1 MCGKNRRLHG
11 GRLCRK
17 EDVLIYSRCETW
29 PGKLARCLYW
39 LCFITRLCFRWEL
52 CSASPSWPPDTQSQE
67 RGWPAARP
75 GFVMR
80 RAEGFSQSTLLPLP
94 QCHKENRGSQN
105 AWVERD
111 PKAQF
116 QSSPCAG
123 CHPPDQGD
131 HSPIQAGLEH
141 LQEGTISSLQH
152 PVYHQ
157 HFSTSL
163 PNKGKQSN
171 SFS

>member
-1 MCGKNRRLHG
+1 MNFPEEASFLLERTERVCGKNRRLHG

-111 PKAQF
+111 PKA
-116 QSSPCAG
+116 
-123 CHPPDQGD
+123 PPV
-131 HSPIQAGLEH
+131 P
-141 LQEGTISSLQH
+141 T
-152 PVYHQ
+152 
-157 HFSTSL
+157 FTMCWL
-163 PNKGKQSN
+163 PPTRSG
-171 SFS
+171 